1 MKDKERM
8 HPFDASLE
16 LEAVGDANATVYRA
30 RTSDRYRNAIGPFG
44 GWTAALLLQS
54 VLQTP
59 QARGNPL
66 ALDAVFMGPIDDG
79 ELETRVFVL
88 RQNRTVGFWRSE
100 LWQRDRIC
108 AHAQVTLSIART
120 SPTLRDA
127 RFPQVPDPDSLPVYV
142 NPRTPVAWI
151 DQYIFKPVSGLLFSR
166 AESMDARLWLR
177 DAQPRPLDALALTA
191 ICDTPFPSPW
201 IRLAEEVPVSTV
213 AFSVYFRASPDDYA
227 QAGTG
232 FNLLD
237 SRAAV
242 MENGYVDQFTNVWSA
257 SGALLAQT
265 QQMLWVAST
274 TSR

>member
-1 MKDKERM
+1 MKGKNSM
-8 HPFDASLE
+8 HPFDASLK
-16 LEAVGDANATVYRA
+16 LQAVGDGNAAVFRA

-54 VLQTP
+54 VLQMP
-59 QARGNPL
+59 DARGTPL

-100 LWQRDRIC
+100 VWQRGRVC

-120 SPTLRDA
+120 GATLQDA
-127 RFPQVPDPDSLPVYV
+127 RFPQVPSPESLPVYV
-142 NPRTPVAWI
+142 NPRTPVAWTE
-151 DQYIFKPVSGLLFSR
+151 QYIFKPVSGLLFSR

-177 DAQPRPLDALALTA
+177 DAQPRPLDALSLTA

-201 IRLAEEVPVSTV
+201 IRLAEQMPVSTV
-213 AFSVYFRASPDDYA
+213 AFSVYYRASQDDYA
-227 QAGTG
+227 EAGAG

-242 MENGYVDQFTNVWSA
+242 MENGYVDQFTSVWSA
-257 SGALLAQT
+257 SGRLLAQT
-265 QQMLWVAST
+265 QQMLWVASAPG
-274 TSR
+274 S

>member
-1 MKDKERM
+1 M

-16 LEAVGDANATVYRA
+16 LEAVGNATGTAAVYRA

-44 GWTAALLLQS
+44 GWTAALLLRA
-54 VLQTP
+54 VLAMP
-59 QARGNPL
+59 DARGAPL

-79 ELETRVFVL
+79 EVEVRVSLL

-100 LWQRDRIC
+100 LWQRGRIC
-108 AHAQVTLSIART
+108 AHAQVTLSIVRSGAV
-120 SPTLRDA
+120 LQDA
-127 RFPQVPDPDSLPVYV
+127 RLPVVPNPDSVTEYV

-151 DQYIFKPVSGLLFSR
+151 QQYVFKPVSGLLFSG
-166 AESMDARLWLR
+166 AETMDARLWLR
-177 DAQPRPLDALALTA
+177 DAEPRPLDAVSLTA

-201 IRLAEEVPVSTV
+201 IRLADQMPVSTV

-227 QAGTG
+227 QAGAG

-242 MENGYVDQFTNVWSA
+242 MENGYVDQFTQVWSA
-257 SGALLAQT
+257 SGRLLAQT

-274 TSR
+274 LGA

>member
-1 MKDKERM
+1 M

-16 LEAVGDANATVYRA
+16 LEAVGSGADNTAVYRA

-44 GWTAALLLQS
+44 GWTAALLLRS
-54 VLQTP
+54 VLHMPT
-59 QARGNPL
+59 ARGAPL

-79 ELETRVFVL
+79 ELETRVFLL

-100 LWQRDRIC
+100 LWQRGRIC
-108 AHAQVTLSIART
+108 AHAQVTLSVAR
-120 SPTLRDA
+120 SGAAMQDA
-127 RFPQVPDPDSLPVYV
+127 RFPTVPGPDSLTEYV

-151 DQYIFKPVSGLLFSR
+151 QQYVFKPASGLLFSR

-177 DAQPRPLDALALTA
+177 DVQPRPLDAVSLTA

-201 IRLAEEVPVSTV
+201 IRLADQIPVSTV
-213 AFSVYFRASPDDYA
+213 AFSVYYRGSQDDYA
-227 QAGTG
+227 QAGAG

-242 MENGYVDQFTNVWSA
+242 MENGYVDQFTHVWSA
-257 SGALLAQT
+257 SGRLLAQT

-274 TSR
+274 PST